1 MTRLVLTRKI
11 DEEIIISNSNKKV
24 LCSIAVSKIDRN
36 NVRLSFEAEP
46 DLRIDRKEVFESKYG
61 AKETNQES

>member
-11 DEEIIISNSNKKV
+11 DEEIIISNSNSKV
-24 LCSIAVSKIDRN
+24 VCSIAVSKIDRN

-61 AKETNQES
+61 KQVTKKES

>member
-11 DEEIIISNSNKKV
+11 DEEIIISNDKQKV
-24 LCSIAVSKIDRN
+24 FCSIAVSKIDRN

-61 AKETNQES
+61 KQVTKKES

>member
-11 DEEIIISNSNKKV
+11 DEEIIISNDKQKV
-24 LCSIAVSKIDRN
+24 VCSIAVSKIDRN

-61 AKETNQES
+61 KQVTKKES

>member
-11 DEEIIISNSNKKV
+11 DEEIIISNDKQKV
-24 LCSIAVSKIDRN
+24 VCSIAVSKIDRN
-36 NVRLSFEAEP
+36 NVRLSFEAET

-61 AKETNQES
+61 DIKTNKES